1 MFKLISILLST
12 LVLLQSARLDLADIV
27 QFDELIEH
35 ARFHSEKYGDNFL
48 VFLSKHYGELQQ
60 DHQQQHQEEQDEHKD
75 LPFGHQSCQHA
86 MAPFVLLGKS
96 YPLLKASP
104 SAPIAGQFHYQ
115 ETYSSFE
122 KFDIF
127 QPPRY
132 A

>member
-1 MFKLISILLST
+1 MFKSVSILLSA
-12 LVLLQSARLDLADIV
+12 LVLLQSARLDLADIT

-35 ARFHSEKYGDNFL
+35 ARFHSEEYGDNFL

-60 DHQQQHQEEQDEHKD
+60 DHQKQHQEEQDEHKD
-75 LPFGHQSCQHA
+75 LPFSHQSCQHA
-86 MAPFVLLGKS
+86 PAPFALLGKS
-96 YPLLKASP
+96 YPLIKAIP
-104 SAPIAGQFHYQ
+104 SANIASRFHYQ

-127 QPPRY
+127 QPPRH